1 MYTYYATK
9 KIAICYNFKKLIYK
23 IILYSKI
30 NLTNI
35 MCDTESFENPIH
47 PVISTNLEM
56 DETSCKKSRKGRG
69 KGKGKP
75 DNITEDFNI
84 HPCKP
89 EPNPKQKAEP
99 KQKPSL
105 IKFYDENTSLFE
117 ISTDEVGRGP
127 LFGRVYA
134 AAVILPK
141 DDSFQHFMMKDS
153 KKFTSD
159 KKIQEASDYIKNNA
173 IAWSIHFED
182 EKTIDNI
189 NILQASQQAMHKC
202 IREIMQKMTKKC
214 EENDEMKPQF
224 KILVDGNYFN
234 PVVLFNKQTQKLEPV
249 DHICI
254 QGGDNKYSSIAAAS
268 ILAKVERD
276 DYIKEL
282 CIQYPYLSERYSIH
296 SNKGYGAKVHIDG
309 IKQHG
314 ITEWHRKTFG
324 ICSTF

>member
-1 MYTYYATK
+1 M
-9 KIAICYNFKKLIYK
+9 
-23 IILYSKI
+23 LYLKI

-35 MCDTESFENPIH
+35 MGDTKSFENLINPI
-47 PVISTNLEM
+47 ILSNSEI
-56 DETSCKKSRKGRG
+56 DETFNKKSKKG
-69 KGKGKP
+69 KGKGKEKT
-75 DNITEDFNI
+75 DNKSEDSNVQL
-84 HPCKP
+84 CK
-89 EPNPKQKAEP
+89 QEP
-99 KQKPSL
+99 KSKSKLVLKPSL
-105 IKFYDENTSLFE
+105 MKFYDENTNSLE

-141 DDSFQHFMMKDS
+141 NDSFQHFMMKDS

-159 KKIQEASDYIKNNA
+159 KKIQEVSDYIKNNA

-214 EENDEMKPQF
+214 EENDEIKPSF

-234 PVVLFNKQTQKLEPV
+234 PVILFNKQTQKLEPI

-276 DYIKEL
+276 KYIKEL

-296 SNKGYGAKVHIDG
+296 SNKGYGAKIHIEG
-309 IKQHG
+309 IKQYG

-324 ICSTF
+324 ICSSFYTDQKNNEIHL

>member
-1 MYTYYATK
+1 MGDTK
-9 KIAICYNFKKLIYK
+9 
-23 IILYSKI
+23 
-30 NLTNI
+30 
-35 MCDTESFENPIH
+35 SFENPIDS
-47 PVISTNLEM
+47 IILSNSEIN
-56 DETSCKKSRKGRG
+56 ETFGKKSRKGRG
-69 KGKGKP
+69 TEKGKTNNKS
-75 DNITEDFNI
+75 EDSNVQL
-84 HPCKP
+84 CK
-89 EPNPKQKAEP
+89 QEP
-99 KQKPSL
+99 KPKPKPKPKSIPKPSL
-105 IKFYDENTSLFE
+105 MKFYDENTNILE

-141 DDSFQHFMMKDS
+141 NDSFQHFMMKDS

-159 KKIQEASDYIKNNA
+159 KKIQEVSDYIKNNA

-234 PVVLFNKQTQKLEPV
+234 PVILFNKQTQKLEPI

-276 DYIKEL
+276 EYIKEL

-296 SNKGYGAKVHIDG
+296 SNKGYGAKIHIEG
-309 IKQHG
+309 IKQYG

-324 ICSTF
+324 ICSTV